1 MATTKKKPAAKVAAK
16 KPTTARK
23 VTPKSSAKK
32 TKVAEHRSFRPSV
45 EKAPFMTFKFTEQ
58 SAYWLILCVLVLA
71 LGAWVMYLNVKIQ
84 NIYDQVEIN
93 TQFYENYATP
103 SSATQKPAAAEPTA
117 Q

>member
-1 MATTKKKPAAKVAAK
+1 MATTKKKPAAKAAAK

-23 VTPKSSAKK
+23 TAPKSSAKK
-32 TKVAEHRSFRPSV
+32 AKIAEHRSFRPSV
-45 EKAPFMTFKFTEQ
+45 EKSPFMTFKFTEQ

-93 TQFYENYATP
+93 TQFYENYADPAPT
-103 SSATQKPAAAEPTA
+103 AQKPAAATPAA